1 MASAAKRGMTR
12 WNWGGTWL
20 SQDGVYR
27 FKKGW
32 AGRVVRTK
40 NRAQYAA
47 ANLMQ
52 DAIRR
57 KRRRR
62 AYAGQIVKWQC
73 GGSLRTG
80 NRSTS
85 VVD

>member
-1 MASAAKRGMTR
+1 VQCIGQARSVFRDQVEFQGFDC
-12 WNWGGTWL
+12 NQPL
-20 SQDGVYR
+20 
-27 FKKGW
+27 
-32 AGRVVRTK
+32 AGCVVRTK

-52 DAIRR
+52 DAIRS

-73 GGSLRTG
+73 GGSLQTG